1 MALVNNFLGR
11 GELVYLGVVPEAR
24 GRGIGRALLAQ
35 AIRDTAEMGLPQ
47 MGLAVDVANQP
58 AVRLYEEAGFKEIR
72 RRQAW
77 FIPKEGLSALGAEG

>member
-35 AIRDTAEMGLPQ
+35 AMRDTAEMGLPQ

-72 RRQAW
+72 RRQAR